1 MQYTVLIAED
11 DATGRETLVEAFS
24 ERGYR
29 VIGVE
34 DGGGACEAL
43 GREEVDVVITDL
55 VMPEGDGMKVLQEA
69 AGQCPVILITAH
81 GTIDYAVQA
90 MKAGAFDFVAK
101 PVNLGHLFALVE
113 RALQMRVMARENEQL
128 RARVGERCGYG
139 GMIGKTAAMQGI
151 FQQIKQV
158 APTDTTVC
166 ILGES
171 GTGKELVANAI
182 HEHSRRADKPFVK
195 VNCAAIAE
203 TLLESELFGHEKGSF
218 TGAMKQRKGRFE
230 LADGGT
236 LLLDE
241 IAEMSP
247 ALQAKLLRVL
257 QEQTF
262 ERVGGNETL
271 KVDVRVIVATNA
283 DLRERIKQGTFRE
296 DLYYR
301 VSVFPIVLPPL
312 RERKEDIP
320 LLVDHF
326 VRQYA
331 AGMQK
336 RFSGITAAALE
347 KLVAYEWP
355 GNIRQ
360 LQNAME
366 RACVMAPGGGAI
378 GVEHLPAEVAE
389 WGGAGGGGGM
399 GVASGADGVQLP
411 DATMDELERMAIE
424 QALARCAGNRT
435 AAAKL
440 LNIGTKTLYR
450 KMERYGIKEK
460 K

>member
-1 MQYTVLIAED
+1 MRYNVIVAED
-11 DATGRETLVEAFS
+11 DPTGRETLVDALS
-24 ERGYR
+24 DRGYR
-29 VIGVE
+29 VSAAA
-34 DGGGACEAL
+34 DGAAACAL
-43 GREEVDVVITDL
+43 IDAEEPDLVITDL
-55 VMPEGDGMKVLQEA
+55 VMPGCDGMHVLAHA
-69 AGQCPVILITAH
+69 APRCPVILITAH
-81 GTIDYAVQA
+81 GTVDYAVQA
-90 MKAGAFDFVAK
+90 MKAGAFDFVSK
-101 PVNLGHLFALVE
+101 PVNLPHLFALAE
-113 RALQMRVMARENEQL
+113 RALQMRAMARENEQL
-128 RARVGERCGYG
+128 RARVAERCGFDQ
-139 GMIGKTAAMQGI
+139 MIGGTPAMRAV
-151 FQQIKQV
+151 FQQITHV

-182 HEHSRRADKPFVK
+182 HEHSRRASKPFVK

-236 LLLDE
+236 LLMDE

-271 KVDVRVIVATNA
+271 TVDVRVIVATNA
-283 DLRERIKQGTFRE
+283 DLRERIRQGTFRE

-301 VSVFPIVLPPL
+301 VSVFPITLPPL
-312 RERKEDIP
+312 RERRDDIP

-326 VRQYA
+326 LRQYA
-331 AGMQK
+331 GSMNK
-336 RFSGITAAALE
+336 RIEGIQPDALE
-347 KLVAYEWP
+347 KLSAYDWP

-360 LQNAME
+360 LQNAVE
-366 RACVMAPGGGAI
+366 RACVMAPGGAAI
-378 GVEHLPAEVAE
+378 GSAHLPPEIAHGTAEPAVA
-389 WGGAGGGGGM
+389 APA
-399 GVASGADGVQLP
+399 ASETPGTPVLP
-411 DATMDELERMAIE
+411 NATMDELERMAIE
-424 QALARCAGNRT
+424 QALARCGGNRT
-435 AAAKL
+435 QAARE

-450 KMERYGIKEK
+450 KVERYGIKG
-460 K
+460 

>member
-1 MQYTVLIAED
+1 MQYSILIAED
-11 DATGRETLVEAFS
+11 DPTGRETLVDAFGD
-24 ERGYR
+24 RGYKVR
-29 VIGVE
+29 AVS
-34 DGGGACEAL
+34 DGAAACEAIDSD
-43 GREEVDVVITDL
+43 EPDVVITDL
-55 VMPEGDGMKVLQEA
+55 VMPGADGMRVLQHA
-69 AGQCPVILITAH
+69 AGRCPVILITAH

-90 MKAGAFDFVAK
+90 MKAGAFDFVSK
-101 PVNLGHLFALVE
+101 PVNLPHLFALVE
-113 RALQMRVMARENEQL
+113 RALQMHVMARENEQL
-128 RARVGERCGYG
+128 RARVTARCGFG
-139 GMIGKTAAMQGI
+139 EMIGKTPAMQTV

-182 HEHSRRADKPFVK
+182 HEHSRRAGKPFVK
-195 VNCAAIAE
+195 VNCAAIPE

-236 LLLDE
+236 LLMDE

-312 RERKEDIP
+312 RERRDDIP

-326 VRQYA
+326 MRQYA
-331 AGMQK
+331 TGMQK
-336 RFSGITAAALE
+336 TFNGITPAALE
-347 KLVAYEWP
+347 KLVAYDWP

-366 RACVMAPGGGAI
+366 RACVMAPAGAAI
-378 GVEHLPAEVAE
+378 GVEHLPLEVVEGRDIVTTSAPA
-389 WGGAGGGGGM
+389 GAPEGL
-399 GVASGADGVQLP
+399 VLP
-411 DATMDELERMAIE
+411 ETTMDELERMAIE
-424 QALARCAGNRT
+424 QALARCGGNRT
-435 AAAKL
+435 AAARM

-450 KMERYGIKEK
+450 KIERYGIKEK